1 MQILSSTPE
10 LLKHDS
16 ARWPRNLR
24 SNKYTWEFQCMP
36 KFDSLCLEPI
46 LTSDSRNKYVDE
58 NIYLW

>member
-10 LLKHDS
+10 LLK
-16 ARWPRNLR
+16 RPRNLC

-36 KFDSLCLEPI
+36 KFESPCLEPI
-46 LTSDSRNKYVDE
+46 LTSDSRNKYLNE